1 MPPLLGRKRKT
12 SKGAGKYPAVENFA
26 RHSGNGAHDTA
37 AAAGRRG
44 KQGVKERE
52 NPLWWRNSLG
62 TRWKMPKMPP
72 PPGRRGT
79 RRDAAAGEE
88 GTRGSGARKYIAV
101 KDLAP
106 LLSGLPQRGTR
117 SSGATKPTAAGDVA
131 RLLGEVARKNRR
143 IRGFRSLSVTFVMSS
158 HLLEYVCTFSILGC
172 CRMGVVEYA
181 VLLGWSVPLTW

>member
-1 MPPLLGRKRKT
+1 MDYSVRQVGEWPLETTIIHEERYTRGMSGVMMSLSESMPKMPPPLGRKRKT

-26 RHSGNGAHDTA
+26 RHSGNSAHDAA

-52 NPLWWRNSLG
+52 NPLRWRISLG

-88 GTRGSGARKYIAV
+88 ETRDSGARKYIAV
-101 KDLAP
+101 EDLAP
-106 LLSGLPQRGTR
+106 LLSGLP
-117 SSGATKPTAAGDVA
+117 
-131 RLLGEVARKNRR
+131 
-143 IRGFRSLSVTFVMSS
+143 
-158 HLLEYVCTFSILGC
+158 
-172 CRMGVVEYA
+172 
-181 VLLGWSVPLTW
+181 